1 MRRLLR
7 LAGLGLA
14 LLLAALLVRGLALSS
29 RQLAVEP
36 APRFVHP
43 DPDGAIRRLA
53 EAVRLPSVSTIDP
66 AALDPEPFR
75 ALHRHLAERF
85 PLLHARLRR
94 ETVGELSL
102 LYTWEGRD
110 PSLPPALLMGHLDV
124 VPVLPGTEAQWT
136 HPPFSGAIDGGFVWG
151 RGTIDVKPKVYG
163 IAEAVELLLARGF
176 QPARTIHLAFG
187 HDEEVGGPRGA
198 AEIARRFRE
207 AGTRFAWVL
216 DEGGVIAVGLTPGVA
231 APVAFVS
238 IAEKGYLSLELSVEQ
253 AGGHSSMPPPKTAVG
268 LLARAVDRL
277 EGRPLPA
284 AVRGPTRAFLDTLA
298 PEMPLPSRVAIA
310 NLWLTEPLVVRL
322 FTGTPRGNAQLR
334 TTTAATMFEG
344 STKDNVL
351 PIRARAV
358 VNFRLQP
365 GDSVEDVIAHVRAAV
380 DDERVQVR
388 PLPGFPPSEASPV
401 SRTDTPAWQLL
412 ARTIRAV
419 YPEVLVSPQ
428 LALGA
433 TDARHFADLSD
444 SVYRF
449 GPTWLGPDDLTR
461 AHGTN
466 ERTDAA
472 RYVESV
478 GFYVRLLE
486 ADAP

>member
-1 MRRLLR
+1 MARILR
-7 LAGLGLA
+7 FVAIGVV
-14 LLLAALLVRGLALSS
+14 LLLAVLVARGLSLPS
-29 RQLAVEP
+29 RQATVPP

-43 DPDGAIRRLA
+43 DPDGAVRRLA
-53 EAVRLPSVSTIDP
+53 EAIRLPTVSTLDP
-66 AALDPEPFR
+66 SATDPEPFR
-75 ALHRHLAERF
+75 ALRRHLAESF
-85 PLLHARLRR
+85 PLLHARLGR
-94 ETVGELSL
+94 ETASELSL
-102 LYTWEGRD
+102 VYTWPGRD

-136 HPPFSGAIDGGFVWG
+136 RPPFSGEVADGYLYG

-187 HDEEVGGPRGA
+187 HDEEVGGAHGA
-198 AEIARRFRE
+198 VEIARRFRE
-207 AGTRFAWVL
+207 RGVRFAWVL
-216 DEGGVIAVGLTPGVA
+216 DEGGVVATGLTPGVT

-238 IAEKGYLSLELSVEQ
+238 IAEKGYLSLELAVEQ

-268 LLARAVDRL
+268 ILARAIDRI
-277 EGRPLPA
+277 ESQPLPA
-284 AVRGPTRAFLDTLA
+284 AVRGPTRAFLETLA
-298 PEMPLPSRVAIA
+298 PEMPLVSRVAIA

-322 FTGTPRGNAQLR
+322 FTRTPRGNAQLR

-358 VNFRLQP
+358 VNFRVLP
-365 GDSVEDVIAHVRAAV
+365 GDTVEGVVAHVRAAV
-380 DDERVQVR
+380 DDERVTVQ

-401 SRTDTPAWQLL
+401 SRTDTPGWRLL
-412 ARTIRAV
+412 EGTIRAV
-419 YPEVLVSPQ
+419 YPDVLVSPT

-449 GPTWLGPDDLTR
+449 GPTWIGPDDLTR
-461 AHGTN
+461 AHGTD
-466 ERTDAA
+466 ERIDVA

-486 ADAP
+486 GDAP